1 MKLQHLEFG
10 GRTYV
15 GFYIEVPESTNKASQ
30 LIRLHGAENAG
41 LPPRR
46 LADVPKGKT
55 LVCVVRNGLF
65 DAAGI
70 VYSEAEL
77 EAFKETRPGRP
88 RTWLLMET
96 EKLCQLKPEIA
107 EHLRG
112 ERSWHA

>member
-1 MKLQHLEFG
+1 M
-10 GRTYV
+10 
-15 GFYIEVPESTNKASQ
+15 GFYIEVPEAHNKAGQ
-30 LIRLHGAENAG
+30 LIRLHGAEDVG

-77 EAFKETRPGRP
+77 EAFKETRTGRP
-88 RTWLLMET
+88 RTWLTMDT
-96 EKLCQLKPEIA
+96 EALCQLKPAIA
-107 EHLRG
+107 EYLRG